1 MAFCTQRFVH
11 NNPQWTEVEWVS
23 AGQREWTEF
32 DCCLSG
38 HAPLTST
45 TGILFPF
52 WALQSV
58 TCVTV
63 TCVVAYGSA
72 GSATSKLA
80 DKLRKLKTSQKPVG
94 NLCLNKHSRRRHSNS
109 ISSPRCR
116 IAFGSDHIQAK
127 CTSRLSMGSC
137 CSIVLLFD
145 SHAAWCLKWLI
156 LLQSFCC
163 QFQKNQAFYH
173 LRHRFLSKKASL
185 KVQESCLSNFMEMIL
200 SCYQHE
206 AVFPAWKTADFQWY
220 NWYKQKIAKTCWC
233 QSLREQHAGSV
244 VSQVGPSLF
253 RFTAWNSD
261 IRIPNDLLA
270 LFGIKCA
277 TKNPMHLHRLV
288 FIQQMCRKSNSS
300 KCTGIRI
307 TRVTRSIAPIELSHR
322 RVHSQWVASQ
332 VWGFHGFQ
340 YLKKV
345 NCFQL
350 LLVSL
355 CGIPW

>member
-1 MAFCTQRFVH
+1 
-11 NNPQWTEVEWVS
+11 
-23 AGQREWTEF
+23 
-32 DCCLSG
+32 
-38 HAPLTST
+38 
-45 TGILFPF
+45 
-52 WALQSV
+52 
-58 TCVTV
+58 
-63 TCVVAYGSA
+63 
-72 GSATSKLA
+72 
-80 DKLRKLKTSQKPVG
+80 
-94 NLCLNKHSRRRHSNS
+94 
-109 ISSPRCR
+109 
-116 IAFGSDHIQAK
+116 
-127 CTSRLSMGSC
+127 MGSC

-233 QSLREQHAGSV
+233 QSLREQDATGSV

-270 LFGIKCA
+270 LALNVPQKIRCICIVWF
-277 TKNPMHLHRLV
+277 L
-288 FIQQMCRKSNSS
+288 FS
-300 KCTGIRI
+300 KCVERA
-307 TRVTRSIAPIELSHR
+307 TRRSALGSESPGSPDPLPP
-322 RVHSQWVASQ
+322 
-332 VWGFHGFQ
+332 
-340 YLKKV
+340 L
-345 NCFQL
+345 N
-350 LLVSL
+350 
-355 CGIPW
+355 